1 MFYIKTYLKLASE
14 KKKIKTKSNLA
25 SSEISPLGMKPV
37 AKYYNKKEQ
46 KEQPDNRQAD
56 KREKIND
63 TTQWT
68 FLHKKALSQK
78 V

>member
-1 MFYIKTYLKLASE
+1 
-14 KKKIKTKSNLA
+14 
-25 SSEISPLGMKPV
+25 MKPV